1 MRNKLTNTLLI
12 AIAASLIASA
22 ASADP
27 CGMVPPIW
35 TGPGPAIERVGLQ
48 KTYVFYKDGVE
59 TFAVRPGFQGKVDNF
74 GMLIPV
80 PSVPAIKKIGDDT
93 FAHIAAAID
102 PPEIEVYVGDYGWG
116 GMPMEDAARPTAATR
131 DEAGLRYRNED
142 VVNVVKEEAMGMYQV
157 VVLDAGSARA
167 LKLWMEEHKYTYP
180 QGMDEVCQDYVNA
193 GWMFVAVKAKVGQKE
208 GVNPKPGMHEDD
220 VNPDRPQ
227 GSVFDGHVQGMAFR
241 FKSDKLVVPM
251 RLSSYNAGELH
262 NVLYILS
269 DDPSAVEDIPLE
281 LVKRQVSG
289 EQLYLNLTQPLPLR
303 IYGGGYDDIPEWQRA
318 GLATQRDPKHSNGL
332 ARELFAADL
341 LAARTGELTLMF
353 EEKEKELLNISER
366 LGLRGE
372 EIDRLHRAALETERE
387 HELNAVLMDLLDMT
401 LTVVDGDFQRDVLR
415 RDNLHFVS
423 YQMPA
428 KINNPETYH
437 APTFT
442 ARPVNNDDW
451 RGKALIW
458 VDQDRHEAAL
468 EVARMLKDKS
478 LPERKEAMAAAEAQ
492 GTDIFNPLGRPT
504 MPASEGSSLPWVIAA
519 ISALLA
525 LGIGVGVGV
534 KLRKGAGAGAILLT
548 LGFAFAAGTTSI
560 KAKDVAAPPDV
571 DPETQALLAQLHDA
585 GKASAAVDKLV
596 AQGEKSVPGLI
607 VMAFTSE
614 QPAPQGWAIAALAEI
629 GGEGVDRKL
638 SVLHE
643 DTTKSELVRTWAAA
657 ARVQLTSDTK
667 QLVELARMAS
677 SMPAL
682 GRPIAKK
689 LVEGGGDNSAEA
701 LIGLS
706 LTVPS
711 LTTALQPAIMEL
723 SAEDLARAMTTAHEQ
738 NVRYYAASYL
748 GGKFQAG
755 DKTVPQA
762 VIDVYAW
769 NKDAKKAPWDG
780 GALYVPG
787 INWSKEDGSALVRN
801 LLEWGVWCERKEKT
815 NEFGQIHNNLCSLGL
830 AQAVGYQ
837 INWNNR
843 DITGWLVTCGRA
855 LGKGVIEELLK
866 SQGVEEEKRYKDV
879 LDQLK

>member
-1 MRNKLTNTLLI
+1 MRNKLTNALLI
-12 AIAASLIASA
+12 AVAASLIAGA

-80 PSVPAIKKIGDDT
+80 PSVPTIKKIGDDT

-116 GMPMEDAARPTAATR
+116 GMPMEDARTTADAPQP
-131 DEAGLRYRNED
+131 ESGLRYRDED
-142 VVNVVKEEAMGMYQV
+142 VVTVVKEEAMGMYQV
-157 VVLDAGSARA
+157 VVLDAGSSKA
-167 LKLWMEEHKYTYP
+167 LKLWMEEHEYTYP
-180 QGMDEVCQDYVNA
+180 QGMDEVCQDYVKA

-208 GVNPKPGMHEDD
+208 GVDPKPGMREDD
-220 VNPDRPQ
+220 VNPNRPD

-241 FKSDKLVVPM
+241 FKTSQLVVPM

-269 DDPSAVEDIPLE
+269 DDPSAVADIPLD

-318 GLATQRDPKHSNGL
+318 SLASQRDPKHSNGL

-341 LAARTGELTLMF
+341 LAARTGELSLLF
-353 EEKEKELLNISER
+353 EEREKELLNISER

-372 EIDRLHRAALETERE
+372 DIDRLHRAALETERE

-415 RDNLHFVS
+415 RDNLHFIS
-423 YQMPA
+423 YQMPS

-437 APTFT
+437 APTYA
-442 ARPVNNDDW
+442 ARPAITNDW
-451 RGKALIW
+451 RGTGVRW
-458 VDQDRHEAAL
+458 VDEDRHEAAI
-468 EVARMLKDKS
+468 EVARLLKSKS
-478 LPERKEAMAAAEAQ
+478 LPERKQAMAEAAAK

-504 MPASEGSSLPWVIAA
+504 MPESEGSSLPWVIAV

-525 LGIGVGVGV
+525 LGIGIGVGA
-534 KLRKGAGAGAILLT
+534 KLRKGGSAAAVLLC
-548 LGFAFAAGTTSI
+548 LGFAFAAGTTSVS
-560 KAKDVAAPPDV
+560 AKDVSPPPDV
-571 DPETQALLAQLHDA
+571 DPDTQVLLGQLHDP
-585 GKASAAVDKLV
+585 ASAPTAVDKLV
-596 AQGEKSVPGLI
+596 AQGQKSVPGLI
-607 VMAFTSE
+607 VLAFTSDD
-614 QPAPQGWAIAALAEI
+614 PAPQGWAIAALAEI
-629 GGEGVDRKL
+629 GGDGVDRKL
-638 SVLHE
+638 SVLH
-643 DTTKSELVRTWAAA
+643 DDSTKSELVRTWAAA
-657 ARVQLTSDTK
+657 ARVEMTTDNHRLI
-667 QLVELARMAS
+667 ELARMAAG
-677 SMPAL
+677 MPAL

-689 LVEGGGDNSAEA
+689 LIEGSGNDSAEA
-701 LIGLS
+701 LIGLTQ
-706 LTVPS
+706 TVPS
-711 LTTALQPAIMEL
+711 LSSALQQAIMALPASE
-723 SAEDLARAMTTAHEQ
+723 LARTMTTAREQ

-755 DKTVPQA
+755 DDTVPQA

-769 NKDAKKAPWDG
+769 NKDAKKAPWEG

-787 INWSKEDGSALVRN
+787 ISWSKEDGAALVRN

-843 DITGWLVTCGRA
+843 DITGWLVTCGKA
-855 LGKGVIEELLK
+855 LGKGAMEDLLK
-866 SQGVEEEKRYKDV
+866 SQGVEEEKRYKDA
-879 LDQLK
+879 LSQLK